1 MWRTYNANTVTVG
14 HLKVDGTSRGSRLVH
29 FVYTHARTHRACAQ
43 HTHTYCD
50 TPRHSHTHART
61 HARTHACMHTR
72 TDMHAH
78 CTHAHTH
85 THARTY
91 TCTCAHTHKKKK
103 KTTTTT
109 PIHVTIPNTIAIR
122 PAPSVFTRSM
132 NIRPPEQQNPKTS
145 PPDSSLHPATNSIP
159 SHAAWKILPSPV
171 NTKHAHKNPEPQTSR
186 WSRLTV
192 TSRQLHCVWEL
203 HYCGNYLVFSYDVV
217 HYYYQCYGN
226 Y

>member
-1 MWRTYNANTVTVG
+1 MWRTYNTNTVTVG

-29 FVYTHARTHRACAQ
+29 FVYTHK
-43 HTHTYCD
+43 
-50 TPRHSHTHART
+50 RT
-61 HARTHACMHTR
+61 HARTVRAHSTHILWHTKHSH
-72 TDMHAH
+72 T
-78 CTHAHTH
+78 HTH
-85 THARTY
+85 THARTHTQTCMHTAHMRTHTRTH
-91 TCTCAHTHKKKK
+91 TCTCAHTHKKK

-109 PIHVTIPNTIAIR
+109 PIHVTTPNTTAIR

-132 NIRPPEQQNPKTS
+132 NIRPPEQQNPKNS

-171 NTKHAHKNPEPQTSR
+171 NTKHAHKNLEPQTSR

-203 HYCGNYLVFSYDVV
+203 HYCGNYLVFSYDAV
-217 HYYYQCYGN
+217 HYYYQRYGN